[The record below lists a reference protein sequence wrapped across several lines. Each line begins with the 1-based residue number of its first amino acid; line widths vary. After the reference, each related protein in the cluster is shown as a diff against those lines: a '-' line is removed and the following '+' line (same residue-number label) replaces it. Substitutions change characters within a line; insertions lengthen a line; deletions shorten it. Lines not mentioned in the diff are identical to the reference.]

1 MGMREREK
9 KKMEEQQ
16 VKGEEERR
24 KDCGRRQR
32 RGVTCG
38 MMVERSRPWRS

>member
-1 MGMREREK
+1 MEMREREK
-9 KKMEEQQ
+9 QKIEGLQ

-24 KDCGRRQR
+24 KDCGWRQR